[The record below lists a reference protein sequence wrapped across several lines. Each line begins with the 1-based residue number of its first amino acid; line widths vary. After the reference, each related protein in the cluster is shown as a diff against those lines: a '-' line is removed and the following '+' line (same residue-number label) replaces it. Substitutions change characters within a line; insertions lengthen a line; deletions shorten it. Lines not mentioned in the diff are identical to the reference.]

1 MACFSARESRLRA
14 WVVRR
19 RWRSSPLTNPVEQQI
34 CNADREWHQSP
45 APLPSQP
52 VSSLKSDQE
61 RIDYLIKQNQMLIEV
76 IKSLK
81 AESDRPKTKEEA
93 FAACMQAAK
102 GATNPMSAESIGGH
116 CDQLLKKS

>member
-1 MACFSARESRLRA
+1 MKL
-14 WVVRR
+14 
-19 RWRSSPLTNPVEQQI
+19 I
-34 CNADREWHQSP
+34 I
-45 APLPSQP
+45 
-52 VSSLKSDQE
+52 VSLLIAAGFVGSLHAAEEMPGPTALKSDQE

>member
-1 MACFSARESRLRA
+1 M
-14 WVVRR
+14 
-19 RWRSSPLTNPVEQQI
+19 SPLKGI
-34 CNADREWHQSP
+34 
-45 APLPSQP
+45 LMKLII
-52 VSSLKSDQE
+52 VSLLIAAGFVSGSLHAAEEMPGPTALKSDQE